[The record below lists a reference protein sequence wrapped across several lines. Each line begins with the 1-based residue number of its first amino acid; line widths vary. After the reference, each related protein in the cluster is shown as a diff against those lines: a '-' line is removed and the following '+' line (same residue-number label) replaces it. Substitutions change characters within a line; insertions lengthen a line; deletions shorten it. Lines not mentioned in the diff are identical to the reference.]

1 MPCFP
6 WCCFRRKKKAAVEK
20 EAVRAAER
28 SSEANT
34 ESPDLSQVTATA
46 TTEISTASTET
57 HVSTA
62 CNSEIPL
69 KMNDAVEKIP
79 VATSE
84 IPATPMLSNDVS
96 VNNDAIPEISLEPS
110 ETQLTTLISMISEEV
125 NENSMVDYDTIAEI
139 LTATLKAVKADENK
153 GVSQKFSSV
162 SLDSSAVIQKQHGE
176 SPGQVEKDEAQ
187 SDRAKTPTF
196 TLSLIREHQLMN
208 RGLVNFGNSCYVNA
222 SLQCLFCAES
232 FCTQLSSQLS
242 DWIYDSSAQLIRCFT
257 ELWWMR
263 ESADWGMKASLL
275 MEFIEAA
282 AATNPDFTV
291 DTQNDAHEFLF
302 HVLSQMQH
310 IGQMLSYAGG
320 VAYECP
326 VTASFGFQLT
336 SIITCCG
343 CGAQKSSKVDFNHLS
358 LALPAQ
364 GSVKDCLRLFF
375 SDEAEVECRCE
386 VCGCNSASCR
396 WAFHTLPRILVLQL
410 KRFQVSSSFT
420 ILKQH
425 NRVHI
430 DTELQLTLPVQR
442 VPEDH
447 THKEAKPPD
456 HLDLHTP
463 PDEDRKAD
471 ERQTERNELGDS
483 VFRFSLVSVLNHVGP
498 NIHSGH
504 YLSDCSS
511 QSDSCWLSYNDE
523 SVTMT
528 TEERVVKNRQR
539 SAYVLFYETK

>member
-1 MPCFP
+1 MMPCFP
-6 WCCFRRKKKAAVEK
+6 WCCFRRKKKAAVKK

-34 ESPDLSQVTATA
+34 ESPDLSQVIVPEISTA
-46 TTEISTASTET
+46 TTETR
-57 HVSTA
+57 VSTA

-69 KMNDAVEKIP
+69 ETNDTVEKIP
-79 VATSE
+79 VAISE
-84 IPATPMLSNDVS
+84 LPVTPMLSDDVS

-110 ETQLTTLISMISEEV
+110 ETQLTTLISMLSEEV
-125 NENSMVDYDTIAEI
+125 NEISMVDYDTIVEV
-139 LTATLKAVKADENK
+139 LTATLKAEETEENK

-162 SLDSSAVIQKQHGE
+162 SLDTSAVIQKQHGE
-176 SPGQVEKDEAQ
+176 SPGQVEKDKGQ
-187 SDRAKTPTF
+187 TDGAKTPTF

-208 RGLVNFGNSCYVNA
+208 GG
-222 SLQCLFCAES
+222 
-232 FCTQLSSQLS
+232 
-242 DWIYDSSAQLIRCFT
+242 CFT

-310 IGQMLSYAGG
+310 IGQMLSCAGG
-320 VAYECP
+320 VAYACP
-326 VTASFGFQLT
+326 VTANFGFQLT
-336 SIITCCG
+336 SVITCCG

-375 SDEAEVECRCE
+375 NDEAEVECRCE
-386 VCGCNSASCR
+386 VCKCNSASCR

-410 KRFQVSSSFT
+410 KRFRVSSAFT
-420 ILKQH
+420 ILKQL

-430 DTELQLTLPVQR
+430 DSELQLTLPVQR
-442 VPEDH
+442 VPEEH

-456 HLDLHTP
+456 HLGLHTRQQT
-463 PDEDRKAD
+463 DK
-471 ERQTERNELGDS
+471 RQTERNELGES
-483 VFRFSLVSVLNHVGP
+483 VFRFSLVSVLNYVGHS
-498 NIHSGH
+498 IHSGH

-511 QSDSCWLSYNDE
+511 LSGSCWLSYNDE
-523 SVTMT
+523 SVTMI
-528 TEERVVKNRQR
+528 TEERVVKKRQR